1 MNAVE
6 FINEHLDPM
15 KVLEYY
21 NFQEVTDKGQM
32 IRARCKIHGGDNPT
46 AFCWNKENNLW
57 FCYTGDCGGGDVF
70 SLIEKLEKCN
80 FKTAVQKAAE
90 ILSLDINDME
100 VVSEDR
106 IRTEH
111 LKWLNKQIKKQTKEE
126 TKEYVLPYTKY
137 SMVNDNFMRFDED
150 VLTFYGAKFCDLFPS
165 ETGFLYN
172 KLVIPLF
179 ENNKIIGCALRD
191 TTGNFTP
198 KWYYTPEHIKISRI
212 LYNYDLV
219 RDLTEQYSDITEII
233 LTEGIFDVWAYHRI
247 KLNNAVAVFGSSL
260 SDEQIKL
267 ILQLNLDV
275 TLSFDNDKAGNKA
288 REKAKKAFKNKV
300 TLRDVILPEGKD
312 PADLPEEEL
321 LKAYLERKKII

>member
-126 TKEYVLPYTKY
+126 TKE
-137 SMVNDNFMRFDED
+137 
-150 VLTFYGAKFCDLFPS
+150 A
-165 ETGFLYN
+165 
-172 KLVIPLF
+172 
-179 ENNKIIGCALRD
+179 
-191 TTGNFTP
+191 
-198 KWYYTPEHIKISRI
+198 
-212 LYNYDLV
+212 
-219 RDLTEQYSDITEII
+219 
-233 LTEGIFDVWAYHRI
+233 
-247 KLNNAVAVFGSSL
+247 
-260 SDEQIKL
+260 
-267 ILQLNLDV
+267 
-275 TLSFDNDKAGNKA
+275 
-288 REKAKKAFKNKV
+288 
-300 TLRDVILPEGKD
+300 
-312 PADLPEEEL
+312 
-321 LKAYLERKKII
+321 